1 LTLATARAWSRK
13 YALWHIINKGNDMI
27 EVFKVKENKL
37 LKLKLQ
43 DDQLERVCLHVAGGG
58 LTAIQTA
65 KAMEYSHKL
74 RKDGKFTA
82 NGYVVELIGD

>member
-1 LTLATARAWSRK
+1 
-13 YALWHIINKGNDMI
+13 MI

>member
-1 LTLATARAWSRK
+1 M
-13 YALWHIINKGNDMI
+13 IMI

-37 LKLKLQ
+37 FKLQ
-43 DDQLERVCLHVAGGG
+43 DDQLERVCLHIAGGG

-65 KAMEYSHKL
+65 QAMSYSHKL

-82 NGYVVELIGD
+82 KGYVVELIGE

>member
-1 LTLATARAWSRK
+1 
-13 YALWHIINKGNDMI
+13 MI

-37 LKLKLQ
+37 FKLQ
-43 DDQLERVCLHVAGGG
+43 DDQLERVCLHIAGGG

-65 KAMEYSHKL
+65 QAMSYSHKL

-82 NGYVVELIGD
+82 KGYVVELIGE